1 MIFVLINVADAIK
14 ETAEGKEAY
23 TCRLS
28 KDAFAIYIPDC
39 DLVDARSMR
48 QELNDRLKEIY
59 VGEKEENSNWSMILD
74 ILLAAKKW
82 MKCSNM
88 QHSTFRRI
96 KKQKVL
102 F

>member
-1 MIFVLINVADAIK
+1 MPIK

-59 VGEKEENSNWSMILD
+59 VGEKEENQLVYDLVLSW
-74 ILLAAKKW
+74 
-82 MKCSNM
+82 
-88 QHSTFRRI
+88 QRRNG
-96 KKQKVL
+96 
-102 F
+102 